1 MQLRQLQQREHRET
15 TAAAGEKE
23 PHCAWKRQGM
33 LLEEI
38 AFELGL
44 EGWAAMFKRRMQ
56 GKGIPALSHE
66 RKWPKSKQCPKG
78 KKE

>member
-1 MQLRQLQQREHRET
+1 MQLRQLQQREHTET
-15 TAAAGEKE
+15 TAAAREKK

-44 EGWAAMFKRRMQ
+44 EGWAVMFKGSKQ
-56 GKGIPALSHE
+56 GTGIPALRHK
-66 RKWPKSKQCPKG
+66 RKWP
-78 KKE
+78 E